1 MENKENE
8 NSQMKNE
15 IKKYEKNKKKLTLFV
30 NIIISFAILFPIIVI
45 GILMC
50 NQYENITTAAKPII
64 YLYPEETTELS
75 VTLGKP
81 ENVTCSYPNYEN
93 SWNVVANSD
102 GSLIDTNTG
111 RNLYALY
118 WEGINKNKVNFDEGF
133 VVKSEDTIKFLEDK
147 LAILGLNERESEEFI
162 VYWLPRL
169 QENNYNLIRFASMD
183 EINEIMP
190 LNFSVQPDSIIRVLM
205 QYKKIDKPIEI
216 EEQQLTTP
224 ERKGFVAVEWGRK

>member
-1 MENKENE
+1 MENKVNDNINPEKI
-8 NSQMKNE
+8 Q
-15 IKKYEKNKKKLTLFV
+15 KYEKNRKKLKIFV
-30 NIIISFAILFPIIVI
+30 AILILLAILFPI
-45 GILMC
+45 
-50 NQYENITTAAKPII
+50 NIIFFYKEVTKISNGEKPII
-64 YLYPEETTELS
+64 YIYPEETTELS

-111 RNLYALY
+111 RYLYALY
-118 WEGINKNKVNFDEGF
+118 WEGINKNKVNFDKGF

-147 LAILGLNERESEEFI
+147 LAILGLNEREAEEFI

-205 QYKKIDKPIEI
+205 QYKKIDKPIKI

>member
-1 MENKENE
+1 MENKGNDNMESENIQEYEE
-8 NSQMKNE
+8 NR
-15 IKKYEKNKKKLTLFV
+15 KKLKIFLNFL
-30 NIIISFAILFPIIVI
+30 IITAIFFSITILIYDQTRPIT
-45 GILMC
+45 
-50 NQYENITTAAKPII
+50 YAKPII
-64 YLYPEETTELS
+64 YLYPEESTELS

-93 SWNVVANSD
+93 SWNVIANPD
-102 GSLIDTNTG
+102 GNLVDTKTN

-118 WEGINKNKVNFDEGF
+118 WEGINKEEPKFNEGF
-133 VVKSEDTIKFLEDK
+133 VVKSEDTINFLEDK
-147 LAILGLNERESEEFI
+147 LAILGLNEREAEEFI

-169 QENNYNLIRFASMD
+169 QENKYNLIRFASMD

-205 QYKKIDKPIEI
+205 LYKRINKPIKI